1 MSLLSINTKASEK
14 AKAMLGRMGKSVM
27 RLTVTDSGCAGMSY
41 QFAAEDAPAASDIVV
56 DADGFT
62 IVVDRKSFLYVAGSE
77 IIYEE
82 GLMSSGFRLNNPNAQ
97 GCCSCGTSF
106 SITPWDG
113 SSQGCCSKPGTPTCK

>member
-1 MSLLSINTKASEK
+1 MSLISINAKATEK

-27 RLTVTDSGCAGMSY
+27 RLSVTDSGCAGMSY
-41 QFAAEDAPAASDIVV
+41 QFAAEDTPAASDIVV

-82 GLMSSGFRLNNPNAQ
+82 GLMSSGFRLNNPNAK
-97 GCCSCGTSF
+97 GACSCGTSF
-106 SITPWDG
+106 SITPLEG
-113 SSQGCCSKPGTPTCK
+113 TPQGCCSKPGTPTCK